1 MLSITKDLEAT
12 NGLKESKHEDFVF
25 LTSSNVE
32 DSYKKIMDN
41 APFIL
46 TTDGKYSLM
55 YNKSLSLV
63 DEEGNVLDLD
73 GKIINR
79 IGIKYF
85 VIASNNEYRIM
96 NANGQTVI
104 DNLDKI
110 DYVGEVV
117 SFQSTKGDCD
127 VIVTPD
133 AVIILPINSADVV
146 RSMPNGFYI
155 IKDRENDS
163 FTLHDTYGNMLGKN
177 KDLEA
182 LSKEFNM
189 YHARDKHLC
198 HSNTGLYEKVIIS
211 GFQRYPELCDYEASN
226 LLDMLVKASS
236 LDNDYYIDLKNSRV
250 YQTEFVH
257 LLKISDGKHSI
268 WVPDT
273 EEERAVMKDFCLN
286 RRKEN
291 E

>member
-73 GKIINR
+73 GKIIDR
-79 IGIKYF
+79 IGKKYF
-85 VIASNNEYRIM
+85 VIAGDNQYKIM
-96 NANGQTVI
+96 NANGQVVI

-110 DYVGEVV
+110 DYVGEVI
-117 SFQSTKGDCD
+117 SFQSISGNCD
-127 VIVTPD
+127 VVVTPD
-133 AVIILPINSADVV
+133 TVIIQPINTANVV
-146 RSMPNGFYI
+146 KSLLNGYYI
-155 IKDRENDS
+155 IKDSEDNS
-163 FTLHDTYGNMLGKN
+163 YALYDTYGNILDRN
-177 KDLEA
+177 KDIYA
-182 LSKEFNM
+182 WDATFGNATYRNYRGYSDTN
-189 YHARDKHLC
+189 
-198 HSNTGLYEKVIIS
+198 LYEKAIIS
-211 GFQRYPELCDYEASN
+211 EFQRFPELCDYEANN
-226 LLDMLVKASS
+226 LLDMLVMASS
-236 LDNDYYIDLKNSRV
+236 LDEDYYIDLKGAMV
-250 YQTEFVH
+250 YQTKFTR